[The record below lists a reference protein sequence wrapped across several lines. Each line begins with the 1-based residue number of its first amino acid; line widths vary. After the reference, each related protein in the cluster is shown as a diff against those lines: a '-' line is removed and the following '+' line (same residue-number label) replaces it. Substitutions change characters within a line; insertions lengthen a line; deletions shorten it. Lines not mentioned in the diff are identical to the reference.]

1 MSYATAVNAML
12 EELRVADPVFL
23 PSGFW
28 ADLND
33 KNRKMLEAEGLSN
46 FKRTVAQNYF
56 SWLIVDIGTRT
67 LRMRAE
73 AVRRRC

>member
-28 ADLND
+28 A
-33 KNRKMLEAEGLSN
+33 RLE
-46 FKRTVAQNYF
+46 
-56 SWLIVDIGTRT
+56 
-67 LRMRAE
+67 
-73 AVRRRC
+73 